1 MDTRQRRRRGLVGPL
16 ILIAIG
22 VIFLLG
28 NLGVLSFS
36 AWAAILRLWP
46 VILIAI
52 GLEILIGRR
61 STLGSLVVV
70 AITVGI
76 IGVALYFMPIQSTFG
91 QSVSTETISQSLEG
105 AKNANVDITFGAGAV
120 RIGALSDPNTLIHG
134 TATVGGGQQLAQ
146 SFQKS
151 GDTAVYELSTRGSS
165 AAPFLGFN
173 NFNNVDHG
181 WNLNINRDV
190 PTQLNITG
198 GVGTSE
204 LDLSQLHVTSLNAR
218 LGVGKTTIKMPSSG
232 QVDASIN
239 GGVGEVDVVIPSGVG
254 ARIQAQAG
262 LGGVNVPSGYQ
273 QQNNTYTS
281 PNYDTAQNLVN
292 MTVKGGVGRISIE

>member
-1 MDTRQRRRRGLVGPL
+1 METRERRRRGLVGPL
-16 ILIAIG
+16 LLIAIG

-36 AWAAILRLWP
+36 VWAAMLRLWP

-52 GLEILIGRR
+52 GLEVLIGRR
-61 STLGSLVVV
+61 STLASLVVV

-76 IGVALYFMPIQSTFG
+76 IGVALYFMPVPNTFG
-91 QSVSTETISQSLEG
+91 QPVSTETINQPLEG
-105 AKNANVDITFGAGAV
+105 AKSANVDITFGTGTV
-120 RIGALSDPNTLIHG
+120 RVGALSDPNSLIQG
-134 TATVGGGQQLAQ
+134 TASVGGGQQLAQ

-151 GDTAVYELSTRGSS
+151 GDTAVYKLSTRGSS
-165 AAPFLGFN
+165 AAPFFG
-173 NFNNVDHG
+173 FNNVDNG

-204 LDLSQLHVTSLNAR
+204 LDLSQLHVTSLDAR
-218 LGVGKTTIKMPSSG
+218 FGVGKATIKMPSSG

-239 GGVGEVDVVIPSGVG
+239 GGVGEVEVVIPPGVG
-254 ARIQAQAG
+254 ARVQAQAG
-262 LGGVNVPSGYQ
+262 LGGVKVPPGYQ

-281 PNYDTAQNLVN
+281 PNYDTAQNRVN
-292 MTVKGGVGRISIE
+292 LSVKGGVGQISIQ

>member
-1 MDTRQRRRRGLVGPL
+1 MGTPERRRRGLVGPL

-28 NLGVLSFS
+28 NLGVLTFS
-36 AWAAILRLWP
+36 AWTVLLRLWP

-76 IGVALYFMPIQSTFG
+76 IGVAIYFMPVQSTFG
-91 QSVSTETISQSLEG
+91 QSVSSETINQPLEG
-105 AKNANVDITFGAGAV
+105 AARANVDITFGAGTI
-120 RIGALSDPNTLIHG
+120 RIGALSDPNTLIQG
-134 TATVGGGQQLAQ
+134 TASVSGGRQLAQ
-146 SFQKS
+146 SFHKS
-151 GDTAVYELSTRGSS
+151 GDTAVYRLSTRQPSDGPFFPPTS
-165 AAPFLGFN
+165 ADN
-173 NFNNVDHG
+173 G

-204 LDLSQLHVTSLNAR
+204 LDLSQLHVTSLDAR
-218 LGVGKTTIKMPSSG
+218 LGVGKTTITMPSIG
-232 QVDASIN
+232 QVDANIN
-239 GGVGEVDVVIPSGVG
+239 GGVGEVEVVIPSGVG
-254 ARIQAQAG
+254 ARVQAQAG

-273 QQNNTYTS
+273 QQNSTYTS
-281 PNYDTAQNLVN
+281 PNYETAQNRVN
-292 MTVKGGVGRISIE
+292 LTVKGGVGQISIQ